1 MSRLGGKRSF
11 CARNLTQGVRISP
24 DHWDIIGHLSFLYI
38 KFTVSISKKDVEHV
52 AHLARIRVAPD
63 ELTRY
68 QEGLANI
75 LELVTQMQDCNTDG
89 VEPMAHPQD
98 IALRLREDCVTEIN
112 ERSSFQ
118 KGAPL
123 VEDGLYLVPR
133 VIE

>member
-68 QEGLANI
+68 QE
-75 LELVTQMQDCNTDG
+75 

-98 IALRLREDCVTEIN
+98 IALRLREDRVTEIN

>member
-1 MSRLGGKRSF
+1 M
-11 CARNLTQGVRISP
+11 
-24 DHWDIIGHLSFLYI
+24 
-38 KFTVSISKKDVEHV
+38 SISQKDVEHV
-52 AHLARIRVAPD
+52 AHLARIRVAAD
-63 ELTRY
+63 ELARY

-75 LELVTQMQDCNTDG
+75 LEL
-89 VEPMAHPQD
+89 MAHPQD
-98 IALRLREDCVTEIN
+98 IALRLREDRVTEIN